1 VRWFDPVFARQWFA
15 ESLDEPMR
23 RGVHDHVAPVKHGP
37 GDGHWLALRLGPF
50 HLAPGESREAWAYI
64 AEGDEAA
71 VRLHLAGVAVDGL
84 RNWHEA
90 AQARAWQPRH
100 GDDRGRAAQLMAAT
114 LCTNIVYPV
123 YTRRGYVR
131 HHTPGKTWDSLY
143 TWDSGFIA
151 LGLVEL
157 DTPRAADCIAQYLMP
172 EGDPACAWLHHG
184 TPLPVQIHAAHELWN
199 RTRDRALLARL
210 YPGLRQMHR
219 FLVGR
224 HPGSS
229 TRRASGLLSTWQH
242 FYNSGG
248 WDDYPP
254 QHQVHAQGLTGTVA
268 PMVNTCQAMAC
279 ARILRDVSSI
289 LGLGDNAEYDADL
302 AGLGAAVQA
311 HAWDEAEGWFGY
323 VVHDAADRATG
334 ILRHASGANANRGL
348 DGCYPLVA
356 GICTPAQEHRL
367 LAHLADPLRLW
378 TRFGFSTVDQSAP
391 NYRDDG
397 YWNGAVWLPH
407 CWFFW
412 KALLDLGAGDLA
424 WRLVDSALD
433 SWSEQFA
440 VTERTW
446 EKMIIATGRGTG
458 WHHFGGLSSPLL
470 CWYEAVH
477 RPGRLS
483 GGQGLWI
490 EREDLATAAAWRGRL
505 RLTGQPGRRSV
516 VWLCLPEASGTA
528 TWNGAP
534 VPLRRLGGAVWEAT
548 LPADGVGELVA
559 G

>member
-1 VRWFDPVFARQWFA
+1 
-15 ESLDEPMR
+15 
-23 RGVHDHVAPVKHGP
+23 
-37 GDGHWLALRLGPF
+37 
-50 HLAPGESREAWAYI
+50 
-64 AEGDEAA
+64 
-71 VRLHLAGVAVDGL
+71 
-84 RNWHEA
+84 
-90 AQARAWQPRH
+90 
-100 GDDRGRAAQLMAAT
+100 
-114 LCTNIVYPV
+114 
-123 YTRRGYVR
+123 
-131 HHTPGKTWDSLY
+131 
-143 TWDSGFIA
+143 
-151 LGLVEL
+151 
-157 DTPRAADCIAQYLMP
+157 
-172 EGDPACAWLHHG
+172 
-184 TPLPVQIHAAHELWN
+184 
-199 RTRDRALLARL
+199 
-210 YPGLRQMHR
+210 
-219 FLVGR
+219 
-224 HPGSS
+224 
-229 TRRASGLLSTWQH
+229 
-242 FYNSGG
+242 
-248 WDDYPP
+248 
-254 QHQVHAQGLTGTVA
+254 
-268 PMVNTCQAMAC
+268 
-279 ARILRDVSSI
+279 
-289 LGLGDNAEYDADL
+289 
-302 AGLGAAVQA
+302 
-311 HAWDEAEGWFGY
+311 
-323 VVHDAADRATG
+323 
-334 ILRHASGANANRGL
+334 
-348 DGCYPLVA
+348 
-356 GICTPAQEHRL
+356 
-367 LAHLADPLRLW
+367 LW

-490 EREDLATAAAWRGRL
+490 EREDLAIAAAWRGRL